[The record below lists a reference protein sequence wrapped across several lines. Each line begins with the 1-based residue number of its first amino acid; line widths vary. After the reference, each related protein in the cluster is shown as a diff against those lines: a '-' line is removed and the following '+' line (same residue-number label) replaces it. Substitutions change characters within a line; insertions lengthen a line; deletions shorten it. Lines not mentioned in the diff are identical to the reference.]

1 MWILGLV
8 LILIGIGIIIYFKVT
23 EEQMDTKQTIIST
36 SFFVCGASYG
46 ISSAI

>member
-23 EEQMDTKQTIIST
+23 DEQMDTKQAIIST
-36 SFFVCGASYG
+36 SFFVSLFMV
-46 ISSAI
+46 